1 MKNLYIVVVGIF
13 VFIFLSLLSGGNTQS
28 KTEYKVASSNISN
41 STAELNITISDENIT
56 PIIEESVVL
65 PEGNETKENNDTNS
79 TNIRYCSEKVHVYS
93 DDGNYTREYKL
104 DNENRVVFIKG
115 RFGNFFEGEMQFSY
129 TQHSN
134 KAEFFNSKLDTYTL
148 YQDDIDEYNRNTYH
162 HRVYRDSDDNITE
175 DSVSIEY
182 DDNLQEPNSDEDIE
196 DINNLTRYSYV
207 YDGENQI
214 KYYEKYNKDGKK
226 ILAYTKL
233 NGKLNDR
240 IVYKYNDNGSLAS
253 KTFLYKYR
261 TSKTIFYSNNGKK
274 ERIFEENFY
283 DMNISDRNYSDDYI
297 FQDKLATE
305 NIYNDKHKLI
315 ESRTYDDGNLT
326 TRDEYKYD
334 KNGDL
339 LSDVEYDENGSITTE
354 VQYKNGEL
362 IKVIEDGKVTMDVEL
377 IPCD

>member
-1 MKNLYIVVVGIF
+1 MKNLYIVIIGIF
-13 VFIFLSLLSGGNTQS
+13 VFIFLSILSGGDTQS
-28 KTEYKVASSNISN
+28 KIEYKVASSNILN
-41 STAELNITISDENIT
+41 NTAELNISISDEEIT
-56 PIIEESVVL
+56 PIVEDNIILSEE
-65 PEGNETKENNDTNS
+65 NETKENNDTNS
-79 TNIRYCSEKVHVYS
+79 TTIRYCSKKIYIYS
-93 DDGNYTREYKL
+93 DDENYTTEYEL
-104 DNENRVVFIKG
+104 DNENRVVLIKG
-115 RFGNFFEGEMQFSY
+115 SFGGYFEGEMQFSY
-129 TQHSN
+129 AQNS
-134 KAEFFNSKLDTYTL
+134 KKIEVFNSKLGTYAL
-148 YQDDIDEYNRNTYH
+148 YQDDTDEYNKNTYH
-162 HRVYRDSDDNITE
+162 RRLYRDSDDNITE

-214 KYYEKYNKDGKK
+214 KYYEKYNEDGKK

-305 NIYNDKHKLI
+305 NIYNDKHKLV
-315 ESRTYDDGNLT
+315 ESRMYNGANLIM
-326 TRDEYKYD
+326 RDEFKYD
-334 KNGDL
+334 KNGKLLNDL
-339 LSDVEYDENGSITTE
+339 EYDQNGSITSE
-354 VQYKNGEL
+354 MQYKNGEL

>member
-1 MKNLYIVVVGIF
+1 MKNLYIVIVGIF

-41 STAELNITISDENIT
+41 SIAELNITISDENIT

-79 TNIRYCSEKVHVYS
+79 TTIRYCSKKIHLYG
-93 DDGNYTREYKL
+93 DDENHTTEYEL
-104 DNENRVVFIKG
+104 DNENRVVLIKG
-115 RFGNFFEGEMQFSY
+115 SFGSYFEGEIQFSY
-129 TQHSN
+129 AQNS
-134 KAEFFNSKLDTYTL
+134 KKVEVFNSKHDTYTL
-148 YQDDIDEYNRNTYH
+148 YQDDTDEYNRNTYY

-196 DINNLTRYSYV
+196 DINNLTRYSYF

-214 KYYEKYNKDGKK
+214 KYYEKYNEDGKK

-233 NGKLNDR
+233 NGKLHDR
-240 IVYKYNDNGSLAS
+240 IVYKYNDNGSLVT

-274 ERIFEENFY
+274 ERIFEESFH
-283 DMNISDRNYSDDYI
+283 DINISDRNYSDDYI
-297 FQDKLATE
+297 FQDELSTE
-305 NIYNDKHKLI
+305 NIYDDRHQLVENRIYND
-315 ESRTYDDGNLT
+315 RNLT
-326 TRDEYKYD
+326 MRNEFKYN
-334 KNGDL
+334 KNGKLLNDL
-339 LSDVEYDENGSITTE
+339 EYDQNGSITSE
-354 VQYKNGEL
+354 MQYKNGEL

-377 IPCD
+377 IPCT